1 MTNMKYTLYLLV
13 LLLFSPLP
21 MQAQKH
27 VKRSVPPKVT
37 KTEKTPADR
46 LFEAMVE
53 GTAKVMFIDSIVV
66 DKKNFL
72 SKIPMSKDAGTV
84 SEKNGQTSYTNE
96 LGNHRIY
103 ADGDTI
109 RGYHLYEADL
119 LGDIWS
125 NPKQLVEL
133 DEEVDNANYP
143 FLLSDGMTLFFS
155 GQGEKSLGGYDI
167 FMTLFNNQDG
177 TFYKPENY
185 GLPFNSTANDYFL
198 AIDDMYA
205 LGWLVSDR
213 YQPKDKVCIYTF
225 VPTNPRLNFS
235 QDNLEDKQLKSFAKL
250 TSIKDTWAFGN
261 RDAALKRLESLK
273 QNNHQANS
281 KPGFLFPINDKTVY
295 TKFDEFKS
303 NKTKELYVQLT
314 EMKSQLAQNEKIL
327 AKMRSDYSRASI
339 SDQQGM
345 RANLLK
351 AEEAIQQQRK
361 DVQTFEK
368 SVRNEENKLL
378 TN

>member
-1 MTNMKYTLYLLV
+1 
-13 LLLFSPLP
+13 

-27 VKRSVPPKVT
+27 GKRSVPSKVT

-46 LFEAMVE
+46 LFETMVE

-72 SKIPMSKDAGTV
+72 SKIPMSKDAGTL
-84 SEKNGQTSYTNE
+84 SEQNGQSSYTNE

-103 ADGDTI
+103 ADGDTVQ
-109 RGYHLYEADL
+109 GYHLYSTDL

-125 NPKQLVEL
+125 KPKQLVEL
-133 DEEVDNANYP
+133 DEEVDNVNYP

-167 FMTLFNNQDG
+167 FMTLFNNEDG

-185 GLPFNSTANDYFL
+185 GLPFNSTANDYLL

-213 YQPKDKVCIYTF
+213 YQPEGKVCIYTF
-225 VPTNPRLNFS
+225 VPTMPRLNFS
-235 QDNLEDKQLKSFAKL
+235 QDNLSEEQLKSFAKL

-261 RDAALKRLESLK
+261 RDTALRRLESLK
-273 QNNHQANS
+273 QNNNQANS
-281 KPGFLFPINDKTVY
+281 KPGFLFPVNDKIVY
-295 TKFDEFKS
+295 TKIDDFKS
-303 NKTKELYVQLT
+303 NKTKELYTQLT
-314 EMKSQLAQNEKIL
+314 EMKSQLSQNEKTL
-327 AKMRSDYSRASI
+327 AKMRFDYSRASI

-351 AEEAIQQQRK
+351 AEETIQQQRK

>member
-27 VKRSVPPKVT
+27 GKRSAKPKVT
-37 KTEKTPADR
+37 KIEKAPADR
-46 LFEAMVE
+46 LFETMVE

-72 SKIPMSKDAGTV
+72 SKIPMSKEAGTV

-250 TSIKDTWAFGN
+250 TSIKDTWGFGN
-261 RDAALKRLESLK
+261 RNAALKRLESLK
-273 QNNHQANS
+273 QNNRQTHS
-281 KPGFLFPINDKTVY
+281 KPRFLFPINDEIVY
-295 TKFDEFKS
+295 TKIDDFKS

-314 EMKSQLAQNEKIL
+314 EMKSQLAQNEKTL
-327 AKMRSDYSRASI
+327 AKMRSDYSGAPI
-339 SDQQGM
+339 SVQQGM
-345 RANLLK
+345 RAKLLK
-351 AEEAIQQQRK
+351 AEETLLRQRI
-361 DVQTFEK
+361 DVRTFEK

>member
-1 MTNMKYTLYLLV
+1 MKYTLYLLT
-13 LLLFSPLP
+13 LLLFSPLL

-27 VKRSVPPKVT
+27 GKRSVHPNVT
-37 KTEKTPADR
+37 RTEKTPADR
-46 LFEAMVE
+46 LFEAMIE

-72 SKIPMSKDAGTV
+72 SKIPMSKDAGTL
-84 SEKNGQTSYTNE
+84 SEQNGQSSYTNE

-109 RGYHLYEADL
+109 MGYHLYSTDL

-125 NPKQLVEL
+125 KPKQLVEL
-133 DEEVDNANYP
+133 DEEVDDANYP

-225 VPTNPRLNFS
+225 VPTTPRLNFT
-235 QDNLEDKQLKSFAKL
+235 QDNLADKQLKCFAKL
-250 TSIKDTWAFGN
+250 TSIKDTWGFGN
-261 RDAALKRLESLK
+261 RNAALKRLESLK

-281 KPGFLFPINDKTVY
+281 KPGFLFPINDKIVY
-295 TKFDEFKS
+295 TKIDDFKS

-314 EMKSQLAQNEKIL
+314 EMKSQLAQNEKTL
-327 AKMRSDYSRASI
+327 AKMRSDYSGAPI
-339 SDQQGM
+339 SVQQGM
-345 RANLLK
+345 RAKLLK
-351 AEEAIQQQRK
+351 AEETLLRQRI
-361 DVQTFEK
+361 DVRTFEK

>member
-1 MTNMKYTLYLLV
+1 MKYTLYLLI

-21 MQAQKH
+21 MLSQKH
-27 VKRSVPPKVT
+27 GKRSVPPKVT

-53 GTAKVMFIDSIVV
+53 GTAKVMFVDSIVV

-72 SKIPMSKDAGTV
+72 SKIPMSKEAGTV

-109 RGYHLYEADL
+109 RGYHLYATDL

-125 NPKQLVEL
+125 KPKQLVEL
-133 DEEVDNANYP
+133 DKEVDDANYP

-167 FMTLFNNQDG
+167 FMTLFNSEDG

-213 YQPKDKVCIYTF
+213 YQPKDKVCIYSF

-235 QDNLEDKQLKSFAKL
+235 QDNLNNEQLKSFAKL
-250 TSIKDTWAFGN
+250 TSIKDTWAFGD
-261 RDAALKRLESLK
+261 REAALNRLKSLK

-281 KPGFLFPINDKTVY
+281 KPGFLFPINDKIVY
-295 TKFDEFKS
+295 TKIDDFKS
-303 NKTKELYVQLT
+303 NKTKELYAQLT
-314 EMKSQLAQNEKIL
+314 EMKAQLAQNEKTL

-351 AEEAIQQQRK
+351 AEETIQQQRK

-368 SVRNEENKLL
+368 SIRNEENKLL

>member
-1 MTNMKYTLYLLV
+1 MKYTLYLLI

-21 MQAQKH
+21 MLAQKH
-27 VKRSVPPKVT
+27 GKGSAKPKVT

-53 GTAKVMFIDSIVV
+53 GTAKVMFVDSIVV

-72 SKIPMSKDAGTV
+72 SKIPMSKEAGTV

-109 RGYHLYEADL
+109 RGYHLYATDL

-125 NPKQLVEL
+125 KPNQLVEL
-133 DEEVDNANYP
+133 DKEVDDANYP

-167 FMTLFNNQDG
+167 FMTLFNNEDG

-185 GLPFNSTANDYFL
+185 GLPFNSIANDYFL

-225 VPTNPRLNFS
+225 VPTKPRLNFS
-235 QDNLEDKQLKSFAKL
+235 QDNLKDEQLQSFAKL

-261 RDAALKRLESLK
+261 REAALNRLKSLK

-295 TKFDEFKS
+295 TKIDDFKS
-303 NKTKELYVQLT
+303 NKTKELYAQLT
-314 EMKSQLAQNEKIL
+314 EMKAQLAQNEKTL
-327 AKMRSDYSRASI
+327 AKMRTDYSRASI

-351 AEEAIQQQRK
+351 AEETIQQQRK

>member
-1 MTNMKYTLYLLV
+1 MKYTLYLLI

-21 MQAQKH
+21 MLSQKH
-27 VKRSVPPKVT
+27 GKRSVPPKVT

-53 GTAKVMFIDSIVV
+53 GTAKVMFVDSIVV

-72 SKIPMSKDAGTV
+72 SKIPMSKEAGTV

-109 RGYHLYEADL
+109 RGYHLYATDL

-125 NPKQLVEL
+125 KPKQLVEL
-133 DEEVDNANYP
+133 DKEVDDANYP

-167 FMTLFNNQDG
+167 FMTMFNSEDG

-185 GLPFNSTANDYFL
+185 GFPFNSTANDYFL

-235 QDNLEDKQLKSFAKL
+235 QDNLKEEQLKSFAKL

-261 RDAALKRLESLK
+261 REAALNRLKSLK

-295 TKFDEFKS
+295 TKIDDFKS
-303 NKTKELYVQLT
+303 NKTKELYAQLT
-314 EMKSQLAQNEKIL
+314 EMKAQLAQNEKTL
-327 AKMRSDYSRASI
+327 AKMRTDYSRASI

-351 AEEAIQQQRK
+351 AEETIQQQRK

>member
-1 MTNMKYTLYLLV
+1 MKYTLYLLI

-21 MQAQKH
+21 MLSQKH
-27 VKRSVPPKVT
+27 GKRSVPPKVT

-53 GTAKVMFIDSIVV
+53 GTAKVMFVDSIVV

-72 SKIPMSKDAGTV
+72 SKIPMSKEAGTV

-109 RGYHLYEADL
+109 RGYHLYATDL

-125 NPKQLVEL
+125 KPKQLVEL
-133 DEEVDNANYP
+133 DKEVDDANYP

-167 FMTLFNNQDG
+167 FMTLFNSEDG

-235 QDNLEDKQLKSFAKL
+235 QDNLNNEQLKSFAKL
-250 TSIKDTWAFGN
+250 TSIKDTWAFGD
-261 RDAALKRLESLK
+261 REAALNRLKSLK

-281 KPGFLFPINDKTVY
+281 KPGFLFPINDKIVY
-295 TKFDEFKS
+295 TKIDDFKS
-303 NKTKELYVQLT
+303 NKTKELYAQLT
-314 EMKSQLAQNEKIL
+314 EMKAQLAQNEKTL

-351 AEEAIQQQRK
+351 AEETIQQQRK

-368 SVRNEENKLL
+368 SIRNEENKLL

>member
-27 VKRSVPPKVT
+27 VKRSVPTKVT
-37 KTEKTPADR
+37 KIEKTPADR

-72 SKIPMSKDAGTV
+72 SKIPMSKEAGTV

-295 TKFDEFKS
+295 TKIGDFKS

-314 EMKSQLAQNEKIL
+314 EMKSQLAQNEKTL

-351 AEEAIQQQRK
+351 AEETIQQQRK

>member
-1 MTNMKYTLYLLV
+1 MTNMKYTLYLLI

-27 VKRSVPPKVT
+27 GKRSVPSKVT

-46 LFEAMVE
+46 LFETMVE

-72 SKIPMSKDAGTV
+72 SKIPMSKDAGTL
-84 SEKNGQTSYTNE
+84 SEQNGQSSYTNE

-103 ADGDTI
+103 ADGDTVQ
-109 RGYHLYEADL
+109 GYHLYSTDL

-125 NPKQLVEL
+125 KPKQLVEL
-133 DEEVDNANYP
+133 DEEVDNVNYP

-167 FMTLFNNQDG
+167 FMTLFNNEDG

-185 GLPFNSTANDYFL
+185 GLPFNSTANDYLL

-213 YQPKDKVCIYTF
+213 YQPEGKVCIYTF
-225 VPTNPRLNFS
+225 VPTMPRLNFS
-235 QDNLEDKQLKSFAKL
+235 QDNLSEEQLKSFAKL

-261 RDAALKRLESLK
+261 RDTALRRLESLK
-273 QNNHQANS
+273 QNNNQANS
-281 KPGFLFPINDKTVY
+281 KPGFLFPVNDKIVY
-295 TKFDEFKS
+295 TKIDDFKS
-303 NKTKELYVQLT
+303 NKTKELYTQLT
-314 EMKSQLAQNEKIL
+314 EMKSQLSQNEKTL
-327 AKMRSDYSRASI
+327 AKMRSEYSRASI

-351 AEEAIQQQRK
+351 AEETIQQQRK

-378 TN
+378 SN

>member
-1 MTNMKYTLYLLV
+1 MKYTLYLLI

-21 MQAQKH
+21 MLAQKH
-27 VKRSVPPKVT
+27 GKRSAKPKVT

-53 GTAKVMFIDSIVV
+53 GTAKVMFVDSIVV

-72 SKIPMSKDAGTV
+72 SKIPMSKEAGTV

-109 RGYHLYEADL
+109 RGYHLYATDL

-125 NPKQLVEL
+125 KPKQLVEL

-167 FMTLFNNQDG
+167 FMTLFNSEDG

-235 QDNLEDKQLKSFAKL
+235 QDNLKEEQLKSFAKL
-250 TSIKDTWAFGN
+250 TSIKDTWAFGD
-261 RDAALKRLESLK
+261 REAALNRLESLK

-295 TKFDEFKS
+295 TKIDDFKS
-303 NKTKELYVQLT
+303 NKTKELYAQLT
-314 EMKSQLAQNEKIL
+314 EMKAQLAQNEKTL
-327 AKMRSDYSRASI
+327 AKMRSDYSGASI

-351 AEEAIQQQRK
+351 AEETIQQQRK

-368 SVRNEENKLL
+368 SVRNEENKLI

>member
-1 MTNMKYTLYLLV
+1 MKYTLYLLI

-21 MQAQKH
+21 MLAQKH
-27 VKRSVPPKVT
+27 GKRSAHPKVT
-37 KTEKTPADR
+37 KTEKTPADK
-46 LFEAMVE
+46 LFEALVE

-72 SKIPMSKDAGTV
+72 SKIPMSKEAGTV
-84 SEKNGQTSYTNE
+84 SEKSGQTSYTNE

-109 RGYHLYEADL
+109 RGYHLYATDL

-125 NPKQLVEL
+125 KPKQLVEL
-133 DEEVDNANYP
+133 DEEVDDANYP

-167 FMTLFNNQDG
+167 FMTLFNNEDG

-235 QDNLEDKQLKSFAKL
+235 QDNLNDEQLKSFAKL

-261 RDAALKRLESLK
+261 RDAALNRLESLK

-295 TKFDEFKS
+295 TKIDDFKS
-303 NKTKELYVQLT
+303 NKTKGLYAQLA
-314 EMKSQLAQNEKIL
+314 EMKAQLAQNEKTL
-327 AKMRSDYSRASI
+327 AKMRSDYSGASI

-351 AEEAIQQQRK
+351 AEETIQQQRK

>member
-1 MTNMKYTLYLLV
+1 MKYTLYLLI

-21 MQAQKH
+21 MLSQKH
-27 VKRSVPPKVT
+27 GKRSVPPKVT

-53 GTAKVMFIDSIVV
+53 GTAKVMFVDSIVV

-72 SKIPMSKDAGTV
+72 SKIPMSKEAGTV

-109 RGYHLYEADL
+109 RGYHLYATDL

-125 NPKQLVEL
+125 KPKQLVEL
-133 DEEVDNANYP
+133 DKEVDDANYP

-167 FMTLFNNQDG
+167 FMTLFNSEDG

-235 QDNLEDKQLKSFAKL
+235 QDNLNNEQLKSFAKL
-250 TSIKDTWAFGN
+250 TSIKDTWAFGD
-261 RDAALKRLESLK
+261 REAALNRLKSLK

-281 KPGFLFPINDKTVY
+281 KPGFLFPINNKIVY
-295 TKFDEFKS
+295 TKIDDFKS
-303 NKTKELYVQLT
+303 NKTKELYAQLT
-314 EMKSQLAQNEKIL
+314 EMKAQLAQNEKTL

-351 AEEAIQQQRK
+351 AEETIQQQRK

>member
-1 MTNMKYTLYLLV
+1 MTNMKYTLYLLI

-27 VKRSVPPKVT
+27 GKRSKVT

-46 LFEAMVE
+46 LFETMVE

-72 SKIPMSKDAGTV
+72 SKIPMSKDAGTL
-84 SEKNGQTSYTNE
+84 SEQNGQSSYTNE

-103 ADGDTI
+103 ADGDTVQ
-109 RGYHLYEADL
+109 GYHLYSTDL

-125 NPKQLVEL
+125 KPKQLVEL
-133 DEEVDNANYP
+133 DEEVDNVNYP

-167 FMTLFNNQDG
+167 FMTLFNNEDG

-198 AIDDMYA
+198 AIDDMYD

-273 QNNHQANS
+273 QNNHKANS
-281 KPGFLFPINDKTVY
+281 KPGFLFPINDKIVY
-295 TKFDEFKS
+295 TKIDDFKS
-303 NKTKELYVQLT
+303 NKTKELYTQLT
-314 EMKSQLAQNEKIL
+314 EMKAQLSQNEKTL
-327 AKMRSDYSRASI
+327 AKMRSEYSGASI
-339 SDQQGM
+339 SEQQNM
-345 RANLLK
+345 RSKLLK
-351 AEEAIQQQRK
+351 AEETLLQQRR

-378 TN
+378 PN

>member
-1 MTNMKYTLYLLV
+1 MKYTLYLLI

-21 MQAQKH
+21 MLSQKH
-27 VKRSVPPKVT
+27 GKRSDKPKAT

-46 LFEAMVE
+46 LFEAMIE
-53 GTAKVMFIDSIVV
+53 GTAKVMFVDSIVV

-72 SKIPMSKDAGTV
+72 SKIPMSKEAGTV

-109 RGYHLYEADL
+109 RGYHLYATDL

-125 NPKQLVEL
+125 KPKQLVEL
-133 DEEVDNANYP
+133 DEEVNDTNYP

-167 FMTLFNNQDG
+167 FMTLFNSEDG

-235 QDNLEDKQLKSFAKL
+235 QDNLEEEQLKSFAKL

-261 RDAALKRLESLK
+261 RDAALNRLKSLK

-295 TKFDEFKS
+295 TKIDDFKS
-303 NKTKELYVQLT
+303 NKTKELYAQLA
-314 EMKSQLAQNEKIL
+314 EMKAQLAQNEKTL

-345 RANLLK
+345 RAILLK
-351 AEEAIQQQRK
+351 AEKTIQQQRK
-361 DVQTFEK
+361 DVQNFEK

>member
-1 MTNMKYTLYLLV
+1 MKYTLYLLI

-27 VKRSVPPKVT
+27 GKRPVHPNVT
-37 KTEKTPADR
+37 RTEKTPADR

-53 GTAKVMFIDSIVV
+53 GTAKVMFVDSIVV

-72 SKIPMSKDAGTV
+72 SKIPMSKEAGTV

-109 RGYHLYEADL
+109 RGYHLYATDL
-119 LGDIWS
+119 LGEIWS
-125 NPKQLVEL
+125 KPKQLVEL
-133 DEEVDNANYP
+133 DEEVDDANYP

-167 FMTLFNNQDG
+167 FMTLFNNEDG

-185 GLPFNSTANDYFL
+185 GLPFNSTANDYLL

-281 KPGFLFPINDKTVY
+281 KPGFLFPINEKIVY
-295 TKFDEFKS
+295 TKIDDFKS
-303 NKTKELYVQLT
+303 NKTKELYTQLT
-314 EMKSQLAQNEKIL
+314 EMKAQLSQNEKTL
-327 AKMRSDYSRASI
+327 AKMRSEYSRASI

-351 AEEAIQQQRK
+351 AEETIQQQRK

-378 TN
+378 SN